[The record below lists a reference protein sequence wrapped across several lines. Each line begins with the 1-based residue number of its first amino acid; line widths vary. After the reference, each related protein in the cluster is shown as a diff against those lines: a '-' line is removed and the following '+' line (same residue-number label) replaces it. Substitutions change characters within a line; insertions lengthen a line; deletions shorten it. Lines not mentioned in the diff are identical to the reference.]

1 MFGRVMHLVG
11 GYPLKQ
17 RDLRVLYL
25 VVFLSFVSGG
35 LTFPLR
41 LLYAQKH
48 GATAF
53 ELGLMAAAFIA
64 APLISQFPAGAL
76 ADRVGRV
83 PVLIAAM
90 AAHAVISLLY
100 IVLVTPVEQIGLRV
114 LEGMSV
120 SGIQP
125 AVNAYIADVTPE
137 EHRSEAFSVW
147 NAASNAGFLVGP
159 LIGGVVAQ
167 RYSFAVAFGVNVAVE
182 VVAVI
187 IAWIW
192 LREPV
197 VHQHA
202 AHLQRVSL
210 RSLMSFPLICAYVAA
225 INLQAV
231 IGVFSAVWTIWLH
244 DIGASFTYI
253 GLTLTVFALP
263 QIFFSAV
270 AGRAVGRWGRAPVLM
285 VGSVIIGI
293 IYAWYGFTENLAL
306 VLVLGTVEGVI
317 FMFIAPAAQSLL
329 ADASPLQARGRA
341 QGVAGV
347 IGAAG
352 GAVTAFVSLPAYHA
366 ARPLPFVG
374 LSVVMVVCS
383 FVAAAGVIALE
394 RGGHL
399 TGKPGPSRAEPES
412 V

>member
-1 MFGRVMHLVG
+1 MVGWFVHLVG

-17 RDLRVLYL
+17 RNLRVLYL
-25 VVFLSFVSGG
+25 VVFLTFISSG

-41 LLYAQKH
+41 LLYAQQH

-64 APLISQFPAGAL
+64 APLVSQFPAGML
-76 ADRVGRV
+76 TDRWGRV
-83 PVLIAAM
+83 PVLVVAT
-90 AAHAVISLLY
+90 AAHAVVSLLY
-100 IVLVTPVEQIGLRV
+100 IFLVSPVEQIGLRFA
-114 LEGMSV
+114 EGMTT

-125 AVNAYIADVTPE
+125 AVSAYIADVTPE
-137 EHRSEAFSVW
+137 EHRSEAYSVW

-167 RYSFAVAFGVNVAVE
+167 RYGFGVAFGMNVAVE

-187 IAWIW
+187 IAWFW
-192 LREPV
+192 LAEPSI
-197 VHQHA
+197 HQRA
-202 AHLQRVSL
+202 GTSAIVSFRAL
-210 RSLMSFPLICAYVAA
+210 LSFPLVGAYVAFF
-225 INLQAV
+225 NMQAV
-231 IGVFSAVWTIWLH
+231 IGVFSAVWSIWLN

-270 AGRAVGRWGRAPVLM
+270 AGRAVGRWGRAPVL
-285 VGSVIIGI
+285 VAGSVLIGI

-306 VLVLGTVEGVI
+306 VLVLGTLEGVI
-317 FMFIAPAAQSLL
+317 FMFVAPAGQSLL
-329 ADASPLQARGRA
+329 ADASPMAARGRA

-347 IGAAG
+347 VGAVGGAA
-352 GAVTAFVSLPAYHA
+352 AAFASLPAYHA

-374 LSVVMVVCS
+374 LGIVMVVTS
-383 FVAAAGVIALE
+383 AMAAAGSIALE
-394 RGGHL
+394 RQEARAL
-399 TGKPGPSRAEPES
+399 AGPSHAEPES
-412 V
+412 A